1 MTHTRRDF
9 IRIVPTLGAFA
20 CLPAAGTAAPR
31 TVAPRTSHLAPRTFQ
46 ASPPDWP
53 APPAAGTPPDDF
65 FPSLHP
71 SLMKDVVGL
80 SHSNLAKVREMVQQ
94 HPALAKASWDWGYG
108 DHETALGA
116 ASHVGQRAIAEFL
129 LENGAPPTL
138 FSATML
144 GQLDIVKAFMA
155 ATPGLQKIRGP
166 HSLSLMVHAKAGG
179 VPAAAVVAYLES
191 IGDAALPLTDEP
203 MSDEDRAMLD
213 GRYVFGDRPR
223 DSFAVATKPNQVAI
237 ARPGVGPRFLRH
249 LGKLEFVP
257 PGAPA
262 VRIRFERD
270 GGKIVAFTVHDP
282 DVVVRARKV

>member
-1 MTHTRRDF
+1 MPLGVRHLEGQTPS
-9 IRIVPTLGAFA
+9 VPD
-20 CLPAAGTAAPR
+20 P
-31 TVAPRTSHLAPRTFQ
+31 LA
-46 ASPPDWP
+46 WP
-53 APPAAGTPPDDF
+53 APLVAGAPVDDS

-71 SLMKDVVGL
+71 SLIKDTVGL
-80 SHSNLAKVREMVQQ
+80 SHSNLARVKELVQQ

-129 LENGAPPTL
+129 LESGAGPTL

-144 GQLDIVKAFMA
+144 GQLDVVKAFIT

-166 HSLSLMVHAKAGG
+166 HTLSLMVHAKAGG
-179 VPAAAVVAYLES
+179 PPAAAVVAYLES

-203 MSDEDRAMLD
+203 VTADERAMLS

-223 DSFAVATKPNQVAI
+223 DHFILATTPTRITLQRAGASAQV
-237 ARPGVGPRFLRH
+237 LRH
-249 LGKLEFVP
+249 LGRLEFCP

-262 VRIRFERD
+262 VRIRFERE
-270 GGKIVAFTVHDP
+270 GTNIVAFTLADP
-282 DVVVRARKV
+282 DIVVRPRKT